1 MSGRAPASHLNAV
14 LCVSTNTGT
23 WHHYSPLACD
33 VHIIPP
39 SSFLFQENVNLK
51 NWFAPLQAPHLQPS
65 SSFAGISAARLPRAH
80 RESISALGERDTCFC
95 TTCIFADKRGHNG
108 LPECIMRILK
118 AQSSGVY
125 TKCCTC
131 LHPGLLPDNKR
142 SKEIAA
148 KKQAVPCDEPAE

>member
-1 MSGRAPASHLNAV
+1 MRRTHYPSEQLF
-14 LCVSTNTGT
+14 VSRKCQLEKLICT
-23 WHHYSPLACD
+23 SPGPS
-33 VHIIPP
+33 PP
-39 SSFLFQENVNLK
+39 TLVVIRRNK
-51 NWFAPLQAPHLQPS
+51 RC
-65 SSFAGISAARLPRAH
+65 SAARAH
-80 RESISALGERDTCFC
+80 SESISALGERDTCFC